1 MVDMPS
7 AVISSTVYDLPEHR
21 KAAEEACLRQSFF
34 PRMMEYQAP
43 SPADSLRLS
52 WELVDQ
58 ADVYVLILGFRYGE
72 VAAGQEKSFTHL
84 ELDRAN
90 AVSLSLCCSWPKITR

>member
-1 MVDMPS
+1 
-7 AVISSTVYDLPEHR
+7 
-21 KAAEEACLRQSFF
+21 
-34 PRMMEYQAP
+34 MMEYQAP

-84 ELDRAN
+84 ELDRA
-90 AVSLSLCCSWPKITR
+90 SQRGIPKLVLEPPPSRMGHPLD